1 MLGWSIL
8 FALASMSGLVAS
20 LAAHPAPF
28 VLKAATMFSAILL
41 VLSLL
46 TREIGVVRR

>member
-8 FALASMSGLVAS
+8 FGLASMSGVVAT
-20 LAAHPAPF
+20 LAAHPASF
-28 VLKAATMFSAILL
+28 ALKAATIFAATLF

-46 TREIGVVRR
+46 TREIAVVRR